1 MVENKVQELRKQ
13 RGLSQE
19 ELAAI
24 LGVVADYISMI
35 ERGKRSP
42 GFALAKKIADF
53 FDMTID
59 EIFFNNK
66 SNNSFDVKGGG

>member
-24 LGVVADYISMI
+24 LGVVADYVSMI

-59 EIFFNNK
+59 EIFFNNE

>member
-1 MVENKVQELRKQ
+1 
-13 RGLSQE
+13 LSQE

-24 LGVVADYISMI
+24 LGVVADYVSMI

-59 EIFFNNK
+59 EIFFNNE